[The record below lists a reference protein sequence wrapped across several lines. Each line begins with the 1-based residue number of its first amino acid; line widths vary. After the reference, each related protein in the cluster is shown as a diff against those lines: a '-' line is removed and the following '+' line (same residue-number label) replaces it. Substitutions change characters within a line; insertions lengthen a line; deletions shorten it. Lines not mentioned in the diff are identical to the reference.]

1 MSKSHG
7 KSHLGIVS
15 GATKQEIIDKL
26 NKAATN
32 RENGILKRIASRLL
46 WLLSWCTLMPISFVL
61 DILMKINPWYTPAA
75 INDPQVQANTS
86 GVARNSQAIIEQRA
100 ETAQLKSTVSA
111 DNRRRA
117 AQQRSEV
124 ETNEEALEDAQ
135 DGVSFVSTSQAI
147 TSGSSP

>member
-1 MSKSHG
+1 MSKPRG
-7 KSHLGIVS
+7 KSHFGIVS
-15 GATKQEIIDKL
+15 SATKQEIIDKL
-26 NKAATN
+26 QKAATN
-32 RENGILKRIASRLL
+32 SENGILKRMASRLL

-61 DILMKINPWYTPAA
+61 DIPMKINPWYTPAA
-75 INDPQVQANTS
+75 INDQQVQANTE
-86 GVARNSQAIIEQRA
+86 GVARNSQAIIAQRA

-124 ETNEEALEDAQ
+124 ETSEEALEDAQ
-135 DGVSFVSTSQAI
+135 NSVGFVSKSQAI